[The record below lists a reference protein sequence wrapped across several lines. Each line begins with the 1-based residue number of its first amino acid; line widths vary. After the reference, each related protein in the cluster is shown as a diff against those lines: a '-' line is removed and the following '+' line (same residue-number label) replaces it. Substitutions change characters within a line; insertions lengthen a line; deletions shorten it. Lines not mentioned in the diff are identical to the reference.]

1 MAETKLDEAWKKI
14 LAKHPIEEKIRQGGL
29 YEIQAKDIK
38 AFREPRLMTK
48 FDTSKSVASPL
59 KELGL
64 DVLPVSRHSYVLGKF
79 NLYEE
84 FPDVTNLK
92 PTSITLPELETLR
105 LENLTSESNAINAL
119 LATHA
124 LENFLNEEEQG
135 LLETFNGRMGTG
147 DFSFEVDLSCCA
159 AKQTINVSKAQIE
172 IDGGFESQRS
182 VCIMEAKNI
191 RHDDFNVRQLYFPYR
206 KYHAMVQKPI
216 RLVFSQYTNLTY
228 YLYEYNFAEPNS
240 FSSIELVNMGAYTF
254 EDRQISEKD
263 IVDVWKNTPVVTDD
277 NRDKQL
283 DKKIPFIQADRF
295 DRVISLA
302 ERLSSAEDNTLT
314 TEQVTEHMGLVARQ
328 AAYYPAAGEYL
339 GLFERSRNATSL
351 TDTARQI
358 LSMNYRERQL
368 AYVSLIL
375 RHRIFHDLFGCV
387 VNSGELP
394 DKAYVEEKMVRLN
407 VCNEGSTAHR
417 RATSVLAWLSWIFAL
432 VDDEI

>member
-159 AKQTINVSKAQIE
+159 AKQTINVSKAQI
-172 IDGGFESQRS
+172 
-182 VCIMEAKNI
+182 
-191 RHDDFNVRQLYFPYR
+191 
-206 KYHAMVQKPI
+206 
-216 RLVFSQYTNLTY
+216 
-228 YLYEYNFAEPNS
+228 
-240 FSSIELVNMGAYTF
+240 
-254 EDRQISEKD
+254 
-263 IVDVWKNTPVVTDD
+263 
-277 NRDKQL
+277 
-283 DKKIPFIQADRF
+283 
-295 DRVISLA
+295 
-302 ERLSSAEDNTLT
+302 
-314 TEQVTEHMGLVARQ
+314 
-328 AAYYPAAGEYL
+328 
-339 GLFERSRNATSL
+339 
-351 TDTARQI
+351 
-358 LSMNYRERQL
+358 
-368 AYVSLIL
+368 
-375 RHRIFHDLFGCV
+375 
-387 VNSGELP
+387 
-394 DKAYVEEKMVRLN
+394 
-407 VCNEGSTAHR
+407 
-417 RATSVLAWLSWIFAL
+417 
-432 VDDEI
+432 

>member
-1 MAETKLDEAWKKI
+1 MTKLDKAWEEI
-14 LAKHPIEEKIRQGGL
+14 LAKYPIEKETRQGGL

-92 PTSITLPELETLR
+92 PNSITLPELETLR

-119 LATHA
+119 LATHT

-147 DFSFEVDLSCCA
+147 DFSFDIDISCCA

-206 KYHAMVQKPI
+206 KYLAMVQKPI

-228 YLYEYNFAEPNS
+228 YLYEYKFAEPNS
-240 FSSIELVNMGAYTF
+240 FSSIRLSNMRAYTF
-254 EDRQISEKD
+254 EDCQISKKD
-263 IVDVWKNTPVVTDD
+263 IVDVWRNTPVVTDD
-277 NRDKQL
+277 NQDKQSG
-283 DKKIPFIQADRF
+283 KKIPFIQADRF

-314 TEQVTEHMGLVARQ
+314 TEQVTEHMGLVKRQ

-339 GLFERSRNATSL
+339 GLFNRSDNATSL

-375 RHRIFHDLFGCV
+375 QHQVFHDLFQY
-387 VNSGELP
+387 SSHL
-394 DKAYVEEKMVRLN
+394 
-407 VCNEGSTAHR
+407 
-417 RATSVLAWLSWIFAL
+417 F
-432 VDDEI
+432 EIENL